1 MPPLQI
7 LLNSQSHDKS
17 IKSIHHLRCPMPV
30 EPPQNRCSIVIQ
42 YVISHS
48 PSSRAWPQLQSRH
61 VLSVPRHFGVRFG
74 PVRGWLLLSA
84 TSAETPRPTAEIM
97 IFLDDKTDKKWQKG
111 HTLSIVLG
119 VLHPAPLKFPHI
131 CVVTMFFLKHLLGDV
146 FSELH
151 IGGISKP
158 GRYLEFGLRFPTK
171 KHIRNAVKHASL
183 RHWKLDPYQSTI
195 LFCIPLSSSFQ
206 IYEWTNGSSLTTC
219 NLEKNK
225 HPNTPEASHL
235 TVFQQFTCAP
245 KGYFTLKHAQPD
257 FPKSSQTWSN

>member
-1 MPPLQI
+1 
-7 LLNSQSHDKS
+7 
-17 IKSIHHLRCPMPV
+17 MPV
-30 EPPQNRCSIVIQ
+30 EPHKIG
-42 YVISHS
+42 S
-48 PSSRAWPQLQSRH
+48 PLSFSMWLATPRSGAWPQLQSRH

-74 PVRGWLLLSA
+74 PGTGDGCLQHQQCQDQLLKSWSFWM
-84 TSAETPRPTAEIM
+84 TKRT
-97 IFLDDKTDKKWQKG
+97 KNDKKDQTN
-111 HTLSIVLG
+111 TLSIVLG
-119 VLHPAPLKFPHI
+119 VVHPAPLKFPHI
-131 CVVTMFFLKHLLGDV
+131 CVVTMVFVKRLLGDV

-171 KHIRNAVKHASL
+171 KHITNEVKHASL

-195 LFCIPLSSSFQ
+195 LFCIPLSDSSSFQ

-219 NLEKNK
+219 NLQKNK

-245 KGYFTLKHAQPD
+245 VQRDMSHLNMHSLTSPNHLKHEAIKD
-257 FPKSSQTWSN
+257 FP